1 MEKHIVRRGKLLHF
15 ERNQTFCVMISG
27 LLTVVLIVSTKLLAS
42 EVKGCGGFG
51 YGLKIREA
59 WSLTKSAIWKFRYGE
74 LVFQVEE
81 VFDHNQR
88 LCLILL
94 SWRERGGGHWKILK
108 TSLRLPEAPFIPEM
122 VAGFIS
128 LFLFFLRRI
137 GNFQLTLPLGN
148 GLTLFSRI
156 QDISD
161 PNHRNRN
168 LHAIQIGTRSKTG
181 YYLLFKARFK

>member
-1 MEKHIVRRGKLLHF
+1 MD
-15 ERNQTFCVMISG
+15 N
-27 LLTVVLIVSTKLLAS
+27 
-42 EVKGCGGFG
+42 
-51 YGLKIREA
+51 LKIFDPFSSKFLDLVFSILHVLNRTE
-59 WSLTKSAIWKFRYGE
+59 SLKLILPVCRYGE